1 MSIQSRLVEYVD
13 GDFVFEGH
21 LAWDAALRDPRPG
34 VLVAHTI
41 AGRTA
46 FEERKARQ
54 LAELGY
60 VGFAIDVYGKGTRSA
75 DMAANKAR
83 MDALKA
89 DRPGLQR
96 RLLAALATL
105 REQSEV
111 DQSKT
116 AAMGFCFGGLCVLDI
131 ARSGADI
138 AGVVSVHGIFTPPA
152 NTANQKILA
161 RVLVLHG
168 WDDPLAKPAD
178 VIALAQ
184 ELSIA
189 GADWQLHGYGHTMH
203 AFSNPAAS
211 DPDGGKAYNKDA
223 DRRSWAATRYF
234 LAELFQQEDDT

>member
-1 MSIQSRLVEYVD
+1 LSPVSIQSRLVEYAE
-13 GDFVFEGH
+13 GDITFEGR
-21 LAWDAALRDPRPG
+21 LAWDDAYPGTRPG

-46 FEERKARQ
+46 FEEQKAAK

-60 VGFAIDVYGKGTRSA
+60 VGFAIDVYGRGTRSA
-75 DMAANKAR
+75 DMAVNRAR
-83 MDALKA
+83 MDMLRA
-89 DRPGLQR
+89 DRSALQR

-138 AGVVSVHGIFTPPA
+138 AGVVSVHGIFTPPG
-152 NTANQKILA
+152 NTTGRKISA
-161 RVLVLHG
+161 KVLLLHG
-168 WDDPLAKPAD
+168 WDDPFATPEA
-178 VIALAQ
+178 VVSLAQ
-184 ELSIA
+184 ELTAA

-211 DPDGGKAYNKDA
+211 DPQAGKAYNESA

-234 LAELFQQEDDT
+234 LAELFN